1 MLVIQTTIDRKAM
14 TALAKM
20 SRKTLRQ
27 GRSRPVRTLAWFVVA
42 LEIFLTVVYIRG
54 GESGWP
60 INVLLAAFMLGCLL
74 GEDQVNGAVGLRQVL
89 PNSREVNAT
98 FKNDSFYVHRTQA
111 AESWLPY
118 REIKAV
124 CETKEY
130 FALLQ
135 SRNHGHI
142 YDKNGFSWGTPEEFR
157 AFIQQKTGLKIQKVQ

>member
-60 INVLLAAFMLGCLL
+60 INALLAAFMLGCLL

-157 AFIQQKTGLKIQKVQ
+157 AIIQQTTGLKIQKVQ